1 MSQQIKI
8 FDTTLRDG
16 EQSPGCSMNLNEKL
30 KMARQLERL
39 RVDIIEAGF
48 AIASPGDF
56 ESVAAIA
63 QTIKDCTVASLSRLI
78 KKDIDASAEALK
90 NAVSPRI
97 HTFIATSD
105 LHMRYKLKM
114 KPEDVLSQI
123 DELVAYARNLCPDV
137 EFSAEDA
144 SRSDR
149 DFLCRALERAIRA
162 GASTV
167 NIPDTVGYA
176 TPEEMFDLISYI
188 KNNVP
193 NIDKATIS
201 VHNHNDL
208 GLGVATSLASIKA
221 GATQVECTLN
231 GIGERA
237 GNAAL
242 EEIVMALKTR
252 RDFFDCTT
260 RIDTTQLYRSCTRLA
275 RIIGQDIPNN
285 KAIVGANAFL
295 HESGIHQHGV
305 LAKRETYEIM
315 TPESIGIV
323 KNNIVL
329 GKHSGR
335 HAFEDRLVSL
345 GYQLPEEAI
354 AKLFEKFKVL
364 CDRKKDVS
372 DYDLE
377 ALVESTSHTP
387 EHYKLDRFVI
397 NSGNTIRATA
407 IVRLQIDGR
416 EVEDVAIG
424 DGPIFACYKA
434 IEKMSPL
441 NLKLEDY
448 SIRSVTEGEDALGQ
462 VSVKVTCNGKTLTGR
477 GLSTDILESS
487 ILAYLHAINKFISL
501 EKQA

>member
-1 MSQQIKI
+1 M
-8 FDTTLRDG
+8 
-16 EQSPGCSMNLNEKL
+16 
-30 KMARQLERL
+30 
-39 RVDIIEAGF
+39 
-48 AIASPGDF
+48 
-56 ESVAAIA
+56 
-63 QTIKDCTVASLSRLI
+63 
-78 KKDIDASAEALK
+78 
-90 NAVSPRI
+90 
-97 HTFIATSD
+97 
-105 LHMRYKLKM
+105 
-114 KPEDVLSQI
+114 
-123 DELVAYARNLCPDV
+123 
-137 EFSAEDA
+137 
-144 SRSDR
+144 
-149 DFLCRALERAIRA
+149 
-162 GASTV
+162 
-167 NIPDTVGYA
+167 
-176 TPEEMFDLISYI
+176 
-188 KNNVP
+188 
-193 NIDKATIS
+193 
-201 VHNHNDL
+201 
-208 GLGVATSLASIKA
+208 
-221 GATQVECTLN
+221 
-231 GIGERA
+231 
-237 GNAAL
+237 
-242 EEIVMALKTR
+242 
-252 RDFFDCTT
+252 
-260 RIDTTQLYRSCTRLA
+260 
-275 RIIGQDIPNN
+275 
-285 KAIVGANAFL
+285 
-295 HESGIHQHGV
+295 
-305 LAKRETYEIM
+305 
-315 TPESIGIV
+315 

>member
-63 QTIKDCTVASLSRLI
+63 QTIKDCTVASLSRLV

-221 GATQVECTLN
+221 GATP
-231 GIGERA
+231 GGMHGKRHRRA
-237 GNAAL
+237 GGQCGAGGDRYGPQNPAG
-242 EEIVMALKTR
+242 ISST
-252 RDFFDCTT
+252 CTT
-260 RIDTTQLYRSCTRLA
+260 RIDTTADLPFLPTRLA
-275 RIIGQDIPNN
+275 RIIGQAYPQQQGHRRGERLRCMNPASTSTAFSPN
-285 KAIVGANAFL
+285 G
-295 HESGIHQHGV
+295 S
-305 LAKRETYEIM
+305 TYEIM
-315 TPESIGIV
+315 TPGV
-323 KNNIVL
+323 D
-329 GKHSGR
+329 R
-335 HAFEDRLVSL
+335 H
-345 GYQLPEEAI
+345 Q
-354 AKLFEKFKVL
+354 
-364 CDRKKDVS
+364 
-372 DYDLE
+372 
-377 ALVESTSHTP
+377 
-387 EHYKLDRFVI
+387 
-397 NSGNTIRATA
+397 
-407 IVRLQIDGR
+407 
-416 EVEDVAIG
+416 
-424 DGPIFACYKA
+424 
-434 IEKMSPL
+434 
-441 NLKLEDY
+441 
-448 SIRSVTEGEDALGQ
+448 
-462 VSVKVTCNGKTLTGR
+462 
-477 GLSTDILESS
+477 
-487 ILAYLHAINKFISL
+487 
-501 EKQA
+501 

>member
-56 ESVAAIA
+56 ESVAAVA
-63 QTIKDCTVASLSRLI
+63 QTVKDCTVASLSRLV

-90 NAVSPRI
+90 NAASPRI

-144 SRSDR
+144 SRS
-149 DFLCRALERAIRA
+149 
-162 GASTV
+162 
-167 NIPDTVGYA
+167 VGYA

-260 RIDTTQLYRSCTRLA
+260 RIDTTQIYRSCTRLA

-448 SIRSVTEGEDALGQ
+448 SIRSVTDGEDALGQ

-501 EKQA
+501 EKQV